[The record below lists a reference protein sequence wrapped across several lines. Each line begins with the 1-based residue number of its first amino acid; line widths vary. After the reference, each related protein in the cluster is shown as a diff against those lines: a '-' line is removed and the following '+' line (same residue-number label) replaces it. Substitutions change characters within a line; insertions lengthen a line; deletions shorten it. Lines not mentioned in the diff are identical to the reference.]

1 MQKERYAPTIA
12 HDLRALAD
20 LYGAV
25 FMLMARRLIH
35 RSAEPRHSQ
44 HGPFEIVRPRGM
56 AEREERGS

>member
-20 LYGAV
+20 LYAAV
-25 FMLMARRLIH
+25 FMLMARRLTRRPAR
-35 RSAEPRHSQ
+35 RSHY
-44 HGPFEIVRPRGM
+44 GPFEIIRPRGM

>member
-20 LYGAV
+20 LYAAV

-35 RSAEPRHSQ
+35 RPARPYHY
-44 HGPFEIVRPRGM
+44 GPFEIIRPREM
-56 AEREERGS
+56 AEGEDTES